1 MADYFTSWPWYVGSV
16 VFGVLV
22 VGYWKLVGFPIGTSG
37 SLGRVTD
44 IVGDRD
50 ELKRQALLD
59 DPVAL
64 EAALRAATMEE
75 FGPSA
80 DTGAAAG
87 PVVTNG
93 GRTPLPW
100 TAHLV
105 FLLGMAVGGLV
116 ATSLRGNFKFTTDL
130 GTSHTSLFGSPL
142 NAALAL
148 LGAGILIGFGTR
160 MGGGCSS
167 GHGLSGC
174 SRLQPGSLIGT
185 AAFFG
190 AAVGVS
196 FLLEKF
202 MKGMF

>member
-1 MADYFTSWPWYVGSV
+1 MSDWFTAWPFWVGGP

-44 IVGDRD
+44 VVSDRETARAQAAFEDPD
-50 ELKRQALLD
+50 ELA
-59 DPVAL
+59 
-64 EAALRAATMEE
+64 AALRAATMEQ
-75 FGPSA
+75 FGA
-80 DTGAAAG
+80 DAVPPAGSTQAPVHALTSTGR
-87 PVVTNG
+87 P
-93 GRTPLPW
+93 PLPW

-105 FLLGMAVGGLV
+105 FLLGMGVGGIV
-116 ATSLRGNFKFTTDL
+116 ATSLRGNLKITTDM
-130 GTSHTSLFGSPL
+130 GTSHAAIFGTGIS
-142 NAALAL
+142 AALVL

-185 AAFFG
+185 GAFFG
-190 AAVGVS
+190 AAVAIS
-196 FLLEKF
+196 FLIERVL
-202 MKGMF
+202 